1 MDNPSY
7 PLSIPIRR
15 PYDVTIDLVYTAAPE
30 KSRIW
35 RPPMRGHA
43 RPDRCRLARA
53 TLASAF
59 PSIQITLAFR
69 RRRRVREGPGRGVSR
84 LFLFDPD
91 LRDPKSR
98 RTSRRGPSEGRRGTC
113 ASLVTSKCTSS
124 SFCTYRF
131 PRRAGRTTREAK
143 DEACGGAEPHRPF
156 WVMFGIR
163 RA

>member
-69 RRRRVREGPGRGVSR
+69 RWRRVREGSGHHDGVYFGGESYRSPSDSYTTRVGALNYQVQYNALTPDGFSTPPAPTVSR
-84 LFLFDPD
+84 QIA
-91 LRDPKSR
+91 
-98 RTSRRGPSEGRRGTC
+98 TSARQQLPYIR
-113 ASLVTSKCTSS
+113 ASSINVK
-124 SFCTYRF
+124 
-131 PRRAGRTTREAK
+131 P
-143 DEACGGAEPHRPF
+143 
-156 WVMFGIR
+156 
-163 RA
+163 